1 MFEIIEL
8 EIQMFTKKQKA
19 AMLDIGA
26 GTTLIIVGIIGV
38 LARLGVFENNQLA
51 HWSAVEH
58 WWPLLVIIAGLIMWL
73 SDMEEVQKTRQSR
86 QKLEIPYGD

>member
-1 MFEIIEL
+1 MFAR
-8 EIQMFTKKQKA
+8 KQKA
-19 AMLDIGA
+19 AILDIGA

-38 LARLGVFENNQLA
+38 LARLGVFENNHLP
-51 HWSAVEH
+51 HWSAVEN

-73 SDMEEVQKTRQSR
+73 SDMEEVQKTRPSR

>member
-1 MFEIIEL
+1 MFAR
-8 EIQMFTKKQKA
+8 KQQA

-26 GTTLIIVGIIGV
+26 GTTLIIVGIIGL
-38 LARLGVFENNQLA
+38 LARLGVFDNNQLP

-73 SDMEEVQKTRQSR
+73 SDMEEVHKTRQSR
-86 QKLEIPYGD
+86 PKLEIPYGD

>member
-1 MFEIIEL
+1 MFAR
-8 EIQMFTKKQKA
+8 KQKA

-26 GTTLIIVGIIGV
+26 GTTLIIVGIIGA
-38 LARLGVFENNQLA
+38 LAKLGLFDDSQLP

-73 SDMEEVQKTRQSR
+73 SDMEELPKTRQSR
-86 QKLEIPYGD
+86 HKLEIPYGD

>member
-1 MFEIIEL
+1 MFAR
-8 EIQMFTKKQKA
+8 KQQA

-26 GTTLIIVGIIGV
+26 GTTLIIVGIIGA
-38 LARLGVFENNQLA
+38 LARLGVFDDNRLP

-73 SDMEEVQKTRQSR
+73 SDMEEIQKTRQS
-86 QKLEIPYGD
+86 QHNLEAPYGD